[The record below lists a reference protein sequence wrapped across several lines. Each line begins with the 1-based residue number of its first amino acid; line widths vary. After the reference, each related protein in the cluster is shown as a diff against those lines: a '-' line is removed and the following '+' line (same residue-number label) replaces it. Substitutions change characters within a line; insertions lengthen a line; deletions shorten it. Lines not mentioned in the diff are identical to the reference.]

1 MRLSR
6 TLSSRTTSLFSEP
19 TRLGQGPSSL
29 LVSIVVH
36 GVALGLL
43 SWGFLYSPQVA
54 PPALA
59 RRYNVRKIS
68 LHEREP
74 QSGSNA
80 GSGIRYPRPQSNAPA
95 VQFDSGKKAAPRAT
109 VQLAQAAPGL
119 QTLLQPD
126 FPDSLPLSE
135 EVPVPAVMIWTP
147 KKNPVNTIVPPLP
160 DKPTAAD
167 VKPSPNAPNE
177 ALKLGDRSIQVS
189 DSDTQM
195 LMPPAST
202 TSPVALQRPELVQL
216 PPVTASD
223 SSSQPTPVAVL
234 SLSDLRMREGTATL
248 PPVNEALP
256 ATSLSK
262 TEDVLAKPAQAQG
275 IAGISEPDA
284 SARADKSATED
295 IAATTKHPAAGLS
308 GQAGSGPG
316 SLLSTSRLTLPKN
329 GQYEVVVVGAS
340 LEDEYPEIFQIWA
353 GRMAYTV
360 YLPVGE
366 TRNWILQYSLPRSA
380 APTAAE
386 DNGRLLAPW
395 PYEVVKPRLAPGDF
409 ISDAIVVHGFVNGAG
424 HFESLAVV
432 YPVGF
437 QYVEFVLNALQRW
450 QFRPAALNGQ
460 ATAVEIVLVIPQEG
474 EIGK

>member
-1 MRLSR
+1 
-6 TLSSRTTSLFSEP
+6 
-19 TRLGQGPSSL
+19 LGQGPSSL
-29 LVSIVVH
+29 LVSIMVH

-43 SWGFLYSPQVA
+43 SWGFLSSPQVA
-54 PPALA
+54 PPALPH
-59 RRYNVRKIS
+59 RYNVRKIS

-80 GSGIRYPRPQSNAPA
+80 ATAIRYPHPQSSAESPRL
-95 VQFDSGKKAAPRAT
+95 DGRSKAAPMET
-109 VQLAQAAPGL
+109 VQLAQAPPGL

-147 KKNPVNTIVPPLP
+147 KKNPVRTIVPPLP
-160 DKPTAAD
+160 EKPTAAD
-167 VKPSPNAPNE
+167 VEPSPDAPNE
-177 ALKLGDRSIQVS
+177 ALKLGDRSVQAS
-189 DSDTQM
+189 DSETPM
-195 LMPPAST
+195 LMPPPST
-202 TSPVALQRPELVQL
+202 TSPIALQRPELLQL
-216 PPVTASD
+216 PPVTTSD

-234 SLSDLRMREGTATL
+234 SLSDLRMREGTAML

-262 TEDVLAKPAQAQG
+262 PENVLAKPAQTPR
-275 IAGISEPDA
+275 IAANAEPDA
-284 SARADKSATED
+284 SAPAETSPTED
-295 IAATTKHPAAGLS
+295 IAAATKHPAAGLA

-316 SLLSTSRLTLPKN
+316 SLLSTSRITLPKN
-329 GQYEVVVVGAS
+329 GQYEVVVVGDS
-340 LEDEYPEIFQIWA
+340 LEDEYPAIFQLWA

-380 APTAAE
+380 PPTAAE
-386 DNGRLLAPW
+386 DNGRLQAPW
-395 PYEVVKPRLAPGDF
+395 PYEVVKPRLASGDF
-409 ISDAIVVHGFVNGAG
+409 ISDAIVVHGFVNVMG

-432 YPVGF
+432 YPVRF
-437 QYVEFVLNALQRW
+437 QYAGFVLHALQQW
-450 QFRPAALNGQ
+450 QFRPAAFSGQ
-460 ATAVEIVLVIPQEG
+460 ATAVEIVLVIPQEY